1 MLSVTPLEEKD
12 LPGVFDSA
20 DEISKDS
27 QKAHLRWTRGRLQL
41 ALLAALFGAV
51 AAGSEEGGLLER
63 TAAALALVAFVA
75 ALLTEIHLLRDK
87 PEDRWYHGRALAE
100 SVKTLAWRYMAGATP
115 FPADLAADAARD
127 VLITRIHDLVTEST
141 PNLPGLTPGQRQ
153 VTDRMREIREL
164 GFEER
169 KSAYLALRVA
179 DQEAWYSGKAK
190 ACESSSRKWRSVLI
204 GFEVL
209 GVAASI
215 VSLLHLADL
224 DASSVVAAAIA
235 AAGAW
240 LEVKQY
246 DNLASAYS
254 LTATELGFV
263 RLTGENV
270 TTEADWS
277 TYVLSAEQAIS
288 REHTMWLARRL
299 GMRAAR
305 RNVDD

>member
-1 MLSVTPLEEKD
+1 MLSHTPLEERD
-12 LPGVFDSA
+12 LPGVFESA
-20 DEISKDS
+20 DEISKES
-27 QKAHLRWTRGRLQL
+27 QNGYLRWTRGRLQL
-41 ALLAALFGAV
+41 ALLAAAFGAV
-51 AAGSEEGGLLER
+51 AAGAAEGGGLER

-100 SVKTLAWRYMAGATP
+100 SVKTLAWRYMGGAAP
-115 FPADLAADAARD
+115 FPAQMPGDEARD
-127 VLITRIHDLVTEST
+127 VLLTRIRDLVTEST
-141 PNLPGLTPGQRQ
+141 PNLPGLNPGQGQ
-153 VTDRMREIREL
+153 VTDRMREIRNL
-164 GFEER
+164 GFGER

-179 DQEAWYSGKAK
+179 DQEGWYSGKAK
-190 ACESSSRKWRSVLI
+190 ASERSSRKWRSLLI

-215 VSLLHLADL
+215 ISLLDIADL
-224 DASSVVAAAIA
+224 DVSSVLAAAIA

-263 RLTGENV
+263 RMTGENV
-270 TTEADWS
+270 TTEAEWS
-277 TYVLSAEQAIS
+277 TYVVSAEQAIS

-299 GMRAAR
+299 GMRAVPR
-305 RNVDD
+305 SLD

>member
-1 MLSVTPLEEKD
+1 MLSHTPLEEKD
-12 LPGVFDSA
+12 LPGVFESA
-20 DEISKDS
+20 DEISKES
-27 QKAHLRWTRGRLQL
+27 QNGYLRWTRGRLQL
-41 ALLAALFGAV
+41 ALLAALFGTV
-51 AAGSEEGGLLER
+51 AAGAAEGGGLER

-100 SVKTLAWRYMAGATP
+100 SVKTLAWRYMGGAAP
-115 FPADLAADAARD
+115 FPAQMPGDEARD
-127 VLITRIHDLVTEST
+127 VLVTRIHDLVTEST
-141 PNLPGLTPGQRQ
+141 PNLPGLTPGQGQ
-153 VTDRMREIREL
+153 VTDRMREIRNL
-164 GFEER
+164 GFEAR

-179 DQEAWYSGKAK
+179 DQEGWYNGKAK
-190 ACESSSRKWRSVLI
+190 ACERSSRKWRSLLI

-215 VSLLHLADL
+215 ISLLDIADL
-224 DASSVVAAAIA
+224 DVSSVLAAAIA

-263 RLTGENV
+263 RMTGENV
-270 TTEADWS
+270 TTESEWS
-277 TYVLSAEQAIS
+277 TYVVSAEQAIS

-299 GMRAAR
+299 GMRAIPR
-305 RNVDD
+305 SLD

>member
-100 SVKTLAWRYMAGATP
+100 SVKTLAWRYMAGAAP
-115 FPADLAADAARD
+115 FPAEMPADEARD

-153 VTDRMREIREL
+153 VTDRMREIRAL

-179 DQEAWYSGKAK
+179 DQEAWYSDKAK
-190 ACESSSRKWRSVLI
+190 ACESSSRKWRSLLI

-215 VSLLHLADL
+215 VSLLRLADL

-299 GMRAAR
+299 GMRAVR
-305 RNVDD
+305 RTVD